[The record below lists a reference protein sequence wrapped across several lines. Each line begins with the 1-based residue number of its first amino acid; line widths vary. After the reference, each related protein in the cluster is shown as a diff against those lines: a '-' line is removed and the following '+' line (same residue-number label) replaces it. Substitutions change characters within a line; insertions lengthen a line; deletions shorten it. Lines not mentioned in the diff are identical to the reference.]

1 MDIAEA
7 EDNLSGAYSQSTDFI
22 MEIGLQSNWHN
33 EVNQKVSEIYSG
45 PRLLFIYFFLINQT
59 STSFEIVLKADSGQ
73 MT

>member
-45 PRLLFIYFFLINQT
+45 PRLLFIYFFSLTKHQHL
-59 STSFEIVLKADSGQ
+59 LKLY
-73 MT
+73 

>member
-7 EDNLSGAYSQSTDFI
+7 EDNLSGACSESTDFI

-33 EVNQKVSEIYSG
+33 EVNQKVSAIYSG
-45 PRLLFIYFFLINQT
+45 TRLLFIFFLNNQT

>member
-7 EDNLSGAYSQSTDFI
+7 EDNLSGAYSESTDFI

-45 PRLLFIYFFLINQT
+45 PRLLFFF
-59 STSFEIVLKADSGQ
+59 SSH
-73 MT
+73 